1 MQLILFVVVLIL
13 PALQSG
19 GFLSSAGTRDECV
32 ELIIA
37 GGMINCELGQLNN
50 FEDYDT
56 RSCEL
61 ICNRGRLPMPRVC
74 YGNKVTCTSSVRTT
88 LLNWKEDLQKTKTK
102 LMNEWCRGS
111 QGK

>member
-1 MQLILFVVVLIL
+1 MQFILFVVVLIL

-19 GFLSSAGTRDECV
+19 GFLFPAGTRDECV

-37 GGMINCELGQLNN
+37 GGMVKCELGQLNN
-50 FEDYDT
+50 FENYDT

-61 ICNRGRLPMPRVC
+61 ICNGGRLPMPRVC
-74 YGNKVTCTSSVRTT
+74 YGNKVICTSTARST
-88 LLNWKEDLQKTKTK
+88 LLAWKQDLEKTKSRIID
-102 LMNEWCRGS
+102 EWCPRC